1 VFSTGKTI
9 QTISMVCYLMEYKHN
24 NGPFLIV
31 VPLSTLSNWVNEFNR
46 WAPDVLKVMPV
57 NVLGVAGVAITYTA
71 YEISVPVTPCLE
83 RLDALYTDTCMR
95 RVFISVPSPLQV
107 VYKGAPDERKR
118 LFKEEVESGQFNV
131 LLTTYEY
138 IMKDKVRDCGL
149 VKTCVASLFAI
160 YVKNCNF
167 SSASSKLCRTHLCGS
182 PCCAHTI
189 VY

>member
-1 VFSTGKTI
+1 
-9 QTISMVCYLMEYKHN
+9 MVCYLMEYKHN

-57 NVLGVAGVAITYTA
+57 NVLGVAGVAA
-71 YEISVPVTPCLE
+71 YDISVSVAPYLE
-83 RLDALYTDTCMR
+83 RAILVLSYDNI
-95 RVFISVPSPLQV
+95 FPSVPSLAQV

-138 IMKDKVRDCGL
+138 IMKDKVRDD
-149 VKTCVASLFAI
+149 
-160 YVKNCNF
+160 
-167 SSASSKLCRTHLCGS
+167 RLCGS
-182 PCCAHTI
+182 LTALLR
-189 VY
+189 VS

>member
-57 NVLGVAGVAITYTA
+57 NVLGVVGVVITYTA
-71 YEISVPVTPCLE
+71 YEISVPVTPYLE

-138 IMKDKVRDCGL
+138 IMKDKVRDCGVGENL
-149 VKTCVASLFAI
+149 RGFTICQLREELQLRQCV
-160 YVKNCNF
+160 V
-167 SSASSKLCRTHLCGS
+167 
-182 PCCAHTI
+182 
-189 VY
+189 